1 MYELNRARLVGIGPR
16 GARYSD
22 VTLDLSGLG
31 EQVQAQNL
39 FDAPARRPAPF
50 SLLMLDNG
58 GGKSVLLKLLFSV
71 VLPGKRNAVGGTT
84 SAMEKFVVGE
94 DTGHVVLEWM
104 HVRTGDRV
112 ITGKA
117 LQSRGNAR
125 ADGSRLAEAWWSLRP
140 HEGAEL

>member
-31 EQVQAQNL
+31 EPVPPASL
-39 FDAPARRPAPF
+39 FDPPGRRPAPF
-50 SLLMLDNG
+50 SLLLLENG

-71 VLPGKRNAVGGTT
+71 VLPGRRNTVGGA
-84 SAMEKFVVGE
+84 SLDKSVLDR

-104 HVRTGDRV
+104 HVPPGDRLV
-112 ITGKA
+112 TGKVY
-117 LQSRGNAR
+117 QRRTRSK
-125 ADGSRLAEAWWSLRP
+125 DDKYPIAEA
-140 HEGAEL
+140 